1 MLLIDYRLGRVRWFL
16 PAAGGDQAGLHGPDD
31 PPHGPGERAIDL
43 GAMQAGA
50 ADFLE
55 KGRLDAA
62 LLERTIRY
70 ALQGKRH
77 AEELERRVQERT
89 VELALANQALQ
100 AEVAE
105 RARAEEALSRDRS
118 PQR

>member
-1 MLLIDYRLGRVRWFL
+1 
-16 PAAGGDQAGLHGPDD
+16 
-31 PPHGPGERAIDL
+31 
-43 GAMQAGA
+43 MQAGA

-62 LLERTIRY
+62 LLERAIRY
-70 ALQGKRH
+70 TLQGKRH

-89 VELALANQALQ
+89 AELALANQALQ

-105 RARAEEALSRDRS
+105 RVRAEEALPRDRS
-118 PQR
+118 PQG